1 MSLRVP
7 TGRPNVASSNG
18 RCIWP
23 RPNEPRS
30 PPERADEQSLVS
42 VYARELLCERCKV
55 VEGWVL
61 AKRVLVLSEYGDRLL
76 FGARDIGLVSM
87 ENVPRASCWDGGYH
101 GA

>member
-1 MSLRVP
+1 M
-7 TGRPNVASSNG
+7 
-18 RCIWP
+18 
-23 RPNEPRS
+23 
-30 PPERADEQSLVS
+30 
-42 VYARELLCERCKV
+42 